1 MENKKYSS
9 NYHGEG
15 KRAKPKRRKK
25 QFNRNGI
32 EIHGQRPPR
41 PRVINGM
48 VFY

>member
-1 MENKKYSS
+1 MERKKYSS
-9 NYHGEG
+9 NYQGEG

-32 EIHGQRPPR
+32 EIIGQRPSR
-41 PRVINGM
+41 PQIINGE